1 MKRSIQVVICRIC
14 SGAAN
19 VLDTDKLLR
28 VASEAPYVG
37 SAIAVDYA
45 CNTKT
50 IAQIVEEAKDK
61 EIDRLLVVPCSKN
74 EVSPALFQSYKRKA
88 KINEFLMEAVDLVS
102 EVVLP
107 HRDEPS
113 KAQAKAEAKLLA
125 AIARMAMLEPL
136 QKGSEEMRTKN
147 VVIIGA
153 GVAGVE
159 AAKRAAEAGLHT
171 ILIEKSDKEVKAPGV
186 VMPRSRLIS
195 AKGHA
200 GNYELTIEA
209 GEKMEALEC
218 GAVIVA
224 SGGDWSEAK
233 GPLVRACPEAK
244 PLYKLAQE
252 LSSGNIPKGG
262 VVIVDTPDPKADT
275 TPAQDFA
282 WEEALQ
288 CAIEIKKRES
298 GTDVCLMFQEMR
310 ALGLAELSY
319 KEAAELG
326 VRFVRYDKKRPPKID
341 SKDKNRIVVIDSA
354 QEQAIA
360 IAFECLY
367 YASIAPNPDNM
378 AIAEALRIPMN
389 DSGGVRRGSMQ
400 KGPIATPRPG
410 IFVCGSAQFPR
421 SEEMS
426 RLEGRAA
433 GALAAQFVSTG
444 TVEFGGSVAEVT
456 PEKCSACLT
465 CVRTCPYEAPFI
477 GVAGKAEIRL
487 QLCQGCGM
495 CVGICPSKAIELHNY
510 TDDQLSAEVASYI
523 GGDF

>member
-1 MKRSIQVVICRIC
+1 MKRRIQVVICRVC
-14 SGAAN
+14 SGAAK

-37 SAIAVDYA
+37 SAMVVDYA
-45 CNTKT
+45 CNPKT
-50 IAQIVEEAKDK
+50 IAQIVETAKDK
-61 EIDRLLVVPCSKN
+61 EIDRLLVVPCSKSD
-74 EVSPALFQSYKRKA
+74 VSPALFQSYKRKA
-88 KINEFLMEAVDLVS
+88 KINEFLMETVDLIS
-102 EVVLP
+102 EAVLP

-113 KAQAKAEAKLLA
+113 HAQAKAEAKLLA

-136 QKGSEEMRTKN
+136 KRSSEEMRTKN
-147 VVIIGA
+147 IVIIGA

-171 ILIEKSDKEVKAPGV
+171 ILIEKSDGEVKVPGV
-186 VMPRSRLIS
+186 IMPKSRLIS
-195 AKGHA
+195 AKGHP
-200 GNYELTIEA
+200 GNYVLAIEA
-209 GEKMEALEC
+209 GEKTETLEC

-224 SGGDWSEAK
+224 SGGDWSDAK

-252 LSSGNIPKGG
+252 LSSGNISKGD
-262 VVIVDTPDPKADT
+262 VIIVDTTDPKAQVASD
-275 TPAQDFA
+275 QDYA

-288 CAIEIKKRES
+288 CAIDIKKKAPET
-298 GTDVCLMFQEMR
+298 GVYLLFQEMR

-319 KEAAELG
+319 REAADLG
-326 VRFVRYDKKRPPKID
+326 VRFVRYDKKRPPKVD
-341 SKDKNRIVVIDSA
+341 PKDKSRVVVIDSA
-354 QEQAIA
+354 QEQALSIP
-360 IAFECLY
+360 FGCMY
-367 YASIAPNPDNM
+367 YASIAPNPDNV
-378 AIAEALRIPMN
+378 AISEALRIPLN

-426 RLEGRAA
+426 RVEGRAA

-456 PEKCSACLT
+456 SEKCSACLT

-477 GVAGKAEIRL
+477 GAAGKAEIRL

-510 TDDQLSAEVASYI
+510 TDDQLSAEVASYL

>member
-1 MKRSIQVVICRIC
+1 MKRRIQVVICRIC

-19 VLDTDKLLR
+19 VLDTDRLLR

-50 IAQIVEEAKDK
+50 IAQVVDEAKDK
-61 EIDRLLVVPCSKN
+61 DIDRLLVVPCSRKD
-74 EVSPALFQSYKRKA
+74 VSPALFQSYKKKA
-88 KINEFLMEAVDLVS
+88 KINEFLMETVDLVG

-107 HRDEPS
+107 HRDDPS
-113 KAQAKAEAKLLA
+113 HAQAKAEARLLA
-125 AIARMAMLEPL
+125 AISRMAMLEPL
-136 QKGSEEMRTKN
+136 QKSSEEMRTKN

-171 ILIEKSDKEVKAPGV
+171 ILIEKSDRGVKAPGII
-186 VMPRSRLIS
+186 MPKSRLIS
-195 AKGHA
+195 AKGHP
-200 GNYELTIEA
+200 GNYVLTIEA
-209 GEKMEALEC
+209 GEKMETLEC
-218 GAVIVA
+218 GAVVVA
-224 SGGDWSEAK
+224 SGGDWSDAK

-244 PLYKLAQE
+244 PLYRLAQE
-252 LSSGNIPKGG
+252 LSSGDIPEGG

-282 WEEALQ
+282 WEDALQ
-288 CAIEIKKRES
+288 CAIEIKKKAA
-298 GTDVCLMFQEMR
+298 GTEVYLLFQEMR

-319 KEAAELG
+319 KEAADLG
-326 VRFVRYDKKRPPKID
+326 VRFVRYEKKRPPKVD
-341 SKDKNRIVVIDSA
+341 SKEKSRIVVIDSA
-354 QEQAIA
+354 QEQTLSIPYG
-360 IAFECLY
+360 CLY
-367 YASIAPNPDNM
+367 YASIAPNPDNA
-378 AIAEALRIPMN
+378 AISEALRIPMN

-433 GALAAQFVSTG
+433 GALAAQFISTG
-444 TVEFGGSVAEVT
+444 IIEFGGSVAEVT
-456 PEKCSACLT
+456 PDKCSACLT

-477 GVAGKAEIRL
+477 GAAGKAEIRL

-510 TDDQLSAEVASYI
+510 TDDQLSAEVASYL